1 MPPLL
6 AWAIHRSQQP
16 TEYVITTSQFGQ
28 PLCTKRSRFLL
39 TPLLCRHN
47 LISPPVCN
55 AFSPIKELKLKTCVP
70 NASIIPWRYSHSLL
84 CRIHRV
90 TTISVS
96 VSPNYYFH
104 FTWFH
109 TSEFPTVL
117 NWSKSGIS
125 PLSAIRSRTNYLSD
139 VCSYTVFSMGWL
151 SHTHRNISKILGSF
165 ILRHVEH
172 GKTHPI
178 YGQFS
183 ISKRHCEDNNLRI
196 KYRSSRNSYLWKC
209 HRDCKK

>member
-84 CRIHRV
+84 SRV
-90 TTISVS
+90 CPCHQGSRFSVAQLFF
-96 VSPNYYFH
+96 VSQCH
-104 FTWFH
+104 FIDILDWVK
-109 TSEFPTVL
+109 EQNLTVQCPSQPHQL
-117 NWSKSGIS
+117 PFGRMQ
-125 PLSAIRSRTNYLSD
+125 L
-139 VCSYTVFSMGWL
+139 
-151 SHTHRNISKILGSF
+151 
-165 ILRHVEH
+165 H
-172 GKTHPI
+172 G
-178 YGQFS
+178 
-183 ISKRHCEDNNLRI
+183 L
-196 KYRSSRNSYLWKC
+196 
-209 HRDCKK
+209 